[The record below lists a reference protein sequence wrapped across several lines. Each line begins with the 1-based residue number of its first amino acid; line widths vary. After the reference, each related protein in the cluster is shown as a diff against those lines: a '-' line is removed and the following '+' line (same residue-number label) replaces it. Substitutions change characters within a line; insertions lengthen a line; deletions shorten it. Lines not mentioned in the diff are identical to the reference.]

1 MRCPKCGKA
10 GKEGEIFCNDDGTKL
25 VVDQLAADHLRQS
38 KKWSRPGNWLV
49 LIGGFCLILAALNYF
64 GMKSPEN
71 IMQQIF
77 KQQSFQDLM
86 FALII
91 IALGFLIITLQ
102 KVGED
107 IVTKLDAL
115 LKKNSQLNE

>member
-1 MRCPKCGKA
+1 MRCPKCGK
-10 GKEGEIFCNDDGTKL
+10 EGEEGELYCK
-25 VVDQLAADHLRQS
+25 DHRQG
-38 KKWSRPGNWLV
+38 KIILWSRPGHWLV
-49 LIGGFCLILAALNYF
+49 LIGGFCLIVAALNYF
-64 GMKSPEN
+64 GMKKPEN

-86 FALII
+86 YALII
-91 IALGFLIITLQ
+91 IALGFSIITLQ

-107 IVTKLDAL
+107 IVTKVDAL